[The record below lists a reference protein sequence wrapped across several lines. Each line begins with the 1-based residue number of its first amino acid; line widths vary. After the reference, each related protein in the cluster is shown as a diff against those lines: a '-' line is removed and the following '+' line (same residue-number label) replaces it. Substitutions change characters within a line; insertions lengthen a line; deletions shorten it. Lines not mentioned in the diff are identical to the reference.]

1 MFLEIVFSRDF
12 DPTIFSGLN
21 CKMRNNVVTAQGTME
36 ELNAIIEV
44 ADRIAG
50 ERTIIIRRPGN
61 EEREKAET

>member
-12 DPTIFSGLN
+12 DPNVFSGLN
-21 CKMRNNVVTAQGTME
+21 CKTRGNVVTAQGTME
-36 ELNAIIEV
+36 ELNVIIEA

-61 EEREKAET
+61 EERKEAET